1 MYINDISAVSVYSE
15 SLKFYKV
22 SVPRRTPP
30 GSFSYFIDYL
40 QSYGSACLGIG
51 QCMMMA
57 GQAVSATSGN
67 SMQLMIGKLLAEF
80 ATRSP
85 ACTKKQIAGIWQ
97 PIMPV
102 YLFQTPFVER
112 AVVCHQRQSLYKRSY
127 FAPNVRKIIGFIGIC
142 RRKPMYFGSPQ
153 GIIIRIRTYKPVY
166 FIDYRPGQ

>member
-57 GQAVSATSGN
+57 GQAVSATSSN

-80 ATRSP
+80 TTRSP
-85 ACTKKQIAGIWQ
+85 ACTKKTDSRDMATDNAGV
-97 PIMPV
+97 P
-102 YLFQTPFVER
+102 LSDT
-112 AVVCHQRQSLYKRSY
+112 L
-127 FAPNVRKIIGFIGIC
+127 
-142 RRKPMYFGSPQ
+142 RRTGCCVPLTAIP
-153 GIIIRIRTYKPVY
+153 R
-166 FIDYRPGQ
+166 